1 MDNTYVKNKEKKKK
15 LEKNNAIKLGKI
27 IRYQRTIRNM
37 SQIRLSE
44 IANLNHSYYCGIE
57 NGKANM
63 TMNKFLAICEGLDIS
78 PEKIMH
84 DLSHFEESNRR
95 YRSLE

>member
-1 MDNTYVKNKEKKKK
+1 MLTLNKEKKKK
-15 LEKNNAIKLGKI
+15 SEKINAIKLGKI
-27 IRYQRTIRNM
+27 IKYQRTIKNM

-44 IANLNHSYYCGIE
+44 VANLNHSYYCGIE

-63 TMNKFLAICEGLDIS
+63 TVNKFLAICEGLDVA

-84 DLSHFEESNRR
+84 DLSHFEESARR
-95 YRSLE
+95 YHSLE